1 MTADVQ
7 QPKLN
12 VIKRIL
18 GKVDPLL
25 MHVEEYIL
33 SYGIIILALLLVG
46 NVFSR
51 VLFNYSWQFV
61 EEIAQTIVIFVTFL
75 GLGYCVRKA
84 RHIRMT
90 AIYDML
96 GDRTRKVFIIVISA
110 VTGATMLLL
119 AYWSA
124 IYAWNT
130 YLRASV
136 TPSLRIPLYFI
147 YFWVPFGFFMA
158 AVEYILTI
166 FKNLKEKE
174 VYLSIEQLDIY
185 EDECLLEVP
194 CEFTP
199 ETMPGEERKP

>member
-1 MTADVQ
+1 MTDVQ
-7 QPKLN
+7 RSN
-12 VIKRIL
+12 NSSIKGIL
-18 GKVDPLL
+18 SRMDPML

-33 SYGIIILALLLVG
+33 SYGIIVLALLLVG
-46 NVFSR
+46 NVLSR

-90 AIYDML
+90 AIYDLL
-96 GDRTRKVFIIVISA
+96 GDRTRKVFIIIISA
-110 VTGATMLLL
+110 VTGATMLLM

-124 IYAWNT
+124 QYAWNAFQ
-130 YLRASV
+130 RHNV
-136 TPSLRIPLYFI
+136 TPSLRIPMYII
-147 YFWVPFGFFMA
+147 YGWVPLGFLMA

-166 FKNLKEKE
+166 FKNLKEKD
-174 VYLSIEQLDIY
+174 VYLSIEQPDVY
-185 EDECLLEVP
+185 EDESCLLEVP

-199 ETMPGEERKP
+199 EYLEGKEE